1 MNKKDFAAALATT
14 ALLQMLLALSEQ
26 TSFFVA
32 AIYWLMVAAYWA
44 KNWEGMKK

>member
-1 MNKKDFAAALATT
+1 MSKQDLAAGLSTT

-44 KNWEGMKK
+44 KNWEEMKR